1 MTMLI
6 QDLRHA
12 IRLMVRAPGFTV
24 AALLTLALAIGVNTA
39 VFSVVYGVLLRPL
52 PYATPDR
59 IVILSEDHPGGHAII
74 REPRL
79 SNLTFEAWRQSART
93 VEGLSAYST
102 QTFTIANGNDTE
114 RVDGGSLTPDAF
126 ATLGVSPAMGRF
138 FTREEAG
145 SGQGGGG
152 SPSGRLLGS
161 RV

>member
-1 MTMLI
+1 MTTLI

-12 IRLMVRAPGFTV
+12 LRLMVRAPGFTV

-52 PYATPDR
+52 PYSTPDR

-79 SNLTFEAWRQSART
+79 SNVTFEAWRQSART

-114 RVDGGSLTPDAF
+114 RVDGGSLTPEAF
-126 ATLGVSPAMGRF
+126 ATLGISPALGRV
-138 FTREEAG
+138 FTPEEAVAG
-145 SGQGGGG
+145 KKGGG
-152 SPSGRLLGS
+152 SPRDAFLRG
-161 RV
+161 